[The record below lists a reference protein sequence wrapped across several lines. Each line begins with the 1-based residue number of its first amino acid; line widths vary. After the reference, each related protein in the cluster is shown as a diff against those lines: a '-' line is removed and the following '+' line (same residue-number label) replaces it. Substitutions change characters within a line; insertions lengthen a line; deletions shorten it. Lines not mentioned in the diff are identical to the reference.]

1 MIINVNGTTIRLSS
15 SETIALYLLAKD
27 LGLTPRELAIHLAF
41 EAPAE
46 KTMASYVR
54 DYLTINLIRRTQ

>member
-15 SETIALYLLAKD
+15 SETIALYLLAKE
-27 LGLTPRELAIHLAF
+27 LGLTPRELAIHLAS